1 MRGYVFRVMQLTPY
15 TNLREQE
22 VVTPRER
29 LTELILSIGT
39 LPDRSSYW
47 DVFYVEGDPIPE
59 QKVTLDDQYAALD
72 GVLVNVKLVLMKGS
86 LTFTDTGYTLYQQF
100 STVSTGKEDD
110 IPF

>member
-1 MRGYVFRVMQLTPY
+1 MRGYVFRVMQLEAPY

-22 VVTPRER
+22 VVTPKER
-29 LTELILSIGT
+29 LTDLILSIGT

-47 DVFYVEGDPIPE
+47 DVFYVEGDAIPE
-59 QKVTLDDQYAALD
+59 QEVTLDEQYAALD
-72 GVLVNVKLVLMKGS
+72 GVATTVKLILMKGS

-100 STVSTGKEDD
+100 STGKEDD